1 MQKQDLHTFHI
12 PVMGLAY
19 TIDSPVRV
27 AHMGISSVIS
37 VMDDELIERMNK
49 FYSAQFKLPYKEIST
64 KVDDFRAKRITGY
77 LNTVDVIVKKK
88 CNDLKAKLIEN
99 KTAVEDFIQ
108 TLPPISDFRD
118 GLQNYIDKNL
128 SINHLI
134 NVVEQYFKPGAIDVN
149 IMTKVD
155 REHYQGKELLP
166 VIYNDAHAALRGF
179 AQSNLSASVV
189 LSAGMNPRLFSY
201 FEEFPCFYPTQDNN
215 LQKKIILKVS
225 DYRSALI
232 QGQQLAKKGLWVSEY
247 RIESGLNC
255 GGHAFATDGLLL
267 GAILQTFKENKASL
281 ITTTHELL
289 CKALTEKNK
298 FVPEHPLNLKITAQG
313 GVGTA
318 EEHDFLL
325 KHYEVDAVGWGSPF
339 LLVPEATSTDTHTR
353 KLLANATEND
363 LYLSNISPLGI
374 PFNTVK
380 GSTNELIRNE
390 RINKNN
396 SGSACPRKY
405 LALNKTYENEG
416 TCTASRKHQKLALK
430 ELKEQN
436 LSEEAHKKQFN
447 EIVDKACLCIG
458 LANPSLLEHNLEIK
472 GEAQGVVVCPGPNM
486 AYFTKEASLKQMM
499 QHIYGRTNLI
509 AVHNRPHFFIKEL
522 SMYVDHYFKEK
533 ATVTADS
540 NTIKIKKL
548 SKLKDSVIEGITY
561 YEALFK
567 ENSYFKNQND
577 EILVQLNN
585 YKNALN

>member
-108 TLPPISDFRD
+108 TLPPFSDFRD

-390 RINKNN
+390 RINNNN

-548 SKLKDSVIEGITY
+548 SKLKDSIIEGITY